1 MKKLILYTQLVAA
14 AGFLYACGSNQRE
27 NIQDTPIGQDMPL
40 DEGIVPIDSLERDS
54 LDTVEQ
60 MMPTPPLNE

>member
-1 MKKLILYTQLVAA
+1 MKKLIFYTHLFTAA
-14 AGFLYACGSNQRE
+14 SFLYACGSNQRE
-27 NIQDTPIGQDMPL
+27 NIQDTPIEQDVPL